1 MGVPGIRVPRCAV
14 AGAREVVSLLGPVVG
29 GPSNIERTGARDLCV
44 SAALRR
50 VPDVRHV
57 DVDFTQYCPLCRKIE
72 VVIEASADPRKASD
86 LARRIARQLDA
97 VTLLIIHRYNDDKH
111 EHPVIIST
119 WNRDGVK
126 ELNKDELSWLEFVNL
141 MHGYHELHLLES
153 HNA

>member
-1 MGVPGIRVPRCAV
+1 MT
-14 AGAREVVSLLGPVVG
+14 STLGPVVG
-29 GPSNIERTGARDLCV
+29 GPSNIERTGTRDLCV

-97 VTLLIIHRYNDDKH
+97 TTLLIIHRYNDDNH
-111 EHPVIIST
+111 EHPVIVTT
-119 WNRDGVK
+119 WSRDGQKV
-126 ELNKDELSWLEFVNL
+126 LNKAEISWSEFVDL
-141 MHGYHELHLLES
+141 MHVYHELHLEES